1 MQADPSP
8 ARSTMLARLF
18 IDVPVTLA
26 AWSYYIFAFLL
37 FFAPF
42 YGAAFFCPRRRQA
55 FQQLNHFYCQG
66 LFALLRLIAPRQRWQ
81 IDTRLSSSKGAVI
94 LCNHLSYL
102 DPLLLMAAMRSCTTV
117 VKARFFLFPIFGWVL
132 KSAGY
137 LPSSSEG
144 RFTGLMLKQMEG
156 LQNYLAEGGNL
167 FIFPEGTRSHDGQP
181 APLQHRALK
190 LARLTKA
197 PLEVFR
203 IDNTNVLFPP
213 GRFLFCA
220 SAANTI
226 RVTAVGCIQPQDP
239 LYHGTLTQLEEA
251 LTVLLKGKAPPTP
264 ENSAFRHT
272 GQPSTQSA
280 S

>member
-1 MQADPSP
+1 MSSRHLSLNRRQLLQYAGLGAS
-8 ARSTMLARLF
+8 ALAAQQLLAGCA
-18 IDVPVTLA
+18 VNPVTGENQFMMISEQQEVSIDKQQSPFQFSNDYGITQDSRLNAYVNRVGQEVASRSHRPRMPYSFSPVNA
-26 AWSYYIFAFLL
+26 AYINAY
-37 FFAPF
+37 A
-42 YGAAFFCPRRRQA
+42 
-55 FQQLNHFYCQG
+55 
-66 LFALLRLIAPRQRWQ
+66 
-81 IDTRLSSSKGAVI
+81 
-94 LCNHLSYL
+94 
-102 DPLLLMAAMRSCTTV
+102 
-117 VKARFFLFPIFGWVL
+117 
-132 KSAGY
+132 
-137 LPSSSEG
+137 
-144 RFTGLMLKQMEG
+144 
-156 LQNYLAEGGNL
+156 
-167 FIFPEGTRSHDGQP
+167 FPEGTRSHDGQP

-239 LYHGTLTQLEEA
+239 LYQGPLTQLEEA
-251 LTVLLKGKAPPTP
+251 LTVLLKGKTPPTP

>member
-1 MQADPSP
+1 MQANSRP
-8 ARSTMLARLF
+8 TLLARLL

-26 AWSYYIFAFLL
+26 AWAYYIFAFLL

-42 YGAAFFCPRRRQA
+42 YGAAFFCPRRHQA
-55 FQQLNHFYCQG
+55 FQQLNHLYCRG

-81 IDTRLSSSKGAVI
+81 IDARLKSSQGAVI

-117 VKARFFLFPIFGWVL
+117 VKARFFLIPIFGWVL

-144 RFTGLMLKQMEG
+144 RFTRLMLGQMEN
-156 LQNYLAEGGNL
+156 LHNYLAQGGNL
-167 FIFPEGTRSHDGQP
+167 FIFPEGTRSRDGQL

-190 LARLTKA
+190 LARLTRA

-220 SAANTI
+220 SRTNTI
-226 RVTAVGCIQPQDP
+226 RITAMGSIQPQDKV
-239 LYHGTLTQLEEA
+239 YHGPLSQLEEELA
-251 LTVLLKGKAPPTP
+251 TLLRDEISPSPGNTTFHHP
-264 ENSAFRHT
+264 SR
-272 GQPSTQSA
+272 PSTAFANQ
-280 S
+280 

>member
-1 MQADPSP
+1 MQAD
-8 ARSTMLARLF
+8 ARSTLLARLF
-18 IDVPVTLA
+18 LDVPVTLA
-26 AWSYYIFAFLL
+26 AWGYYIFAFLF

-55 FQQLNHFYCQG
+55 FQQLNHLYCRG
-66 LFALLRLIAPRQRWQ
+66 MFALLRFVAPRQHWQ
-81 IDTRLSSSKGAVI
+81 IDERLKASKNAVI

-102 DPLLLMAAMRSCTTV
+102 DPLLLMAAMPSCTTV
-117 VKARFFLFPIFGWVL
+117 VKARFFLLPIFGWVL

-144 RFTGLMLKQMEG
+144 RFSRLMLRQMEG

-167 FIFPEGTRSHDGQP
+167 FIFPEGTRSRNGKP

-190 LARLTKA
+190 LARLTRA
-197 PLEVFR
+197 SLEVFR
-203 IDNTNVLFPP
+203 IDNTNILFPP

-220 SAANTI
+220 SQESTI
-226 RVTAVGCIQPQDP
+226 RISHVGSIQPQSQ
-239 LYHGTLTQLEEA
+239 LYQGPVAQLEEVLRA
-251 LTVLLKGKAPPTP
+251 LLAGKNPPASKHT
-264 ENSAFRHT
+264 AFL
-272 GQPSTQSA
+272 PSNQSA